1 MGIDYRAVLGIG
13 VVVDTK
19 YDVVEFLGDN
29 GLLSDQELEYIEEN
43 GVTEYEHDSGIE
55 VIGLNTYTGYG
66 FFIGY
71 EFNPFNPETFVDKVN
86 TAISDWKRYLPDV
99 ESRIVHTVKVY

>member
-29 GLLSDQELEYIEEN
+29 GLLS
-43 GVTEYEHDSGIE
+43 EHDSGIE